1 MGNPQALLRIL
12 LDSELEEIS
21 SISATEKPNQK
32 EGESAKPKVVLKIY
46 KSKTLLVLFVQETL
60 KASYCG

>member
-21 SISATEKPNQK
+21 SISATENANKK
-32 EGESAKPKVVLKIY
+32 EGDKPKPKVILKIY

>member
-32 EGESAKPKVVLKIY
+32 ESESAKPKVVLKIY

>member
-21 SISATEKPNQK
+21 SVSATEKAK
-32 EGESAKPKVVLKIY
+32 EGEEAKPKVVLKIY